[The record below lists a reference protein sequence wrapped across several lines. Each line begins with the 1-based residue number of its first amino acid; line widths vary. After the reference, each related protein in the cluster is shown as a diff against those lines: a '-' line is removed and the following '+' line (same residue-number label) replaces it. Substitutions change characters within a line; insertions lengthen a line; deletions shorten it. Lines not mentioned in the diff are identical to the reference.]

1 METETL
7 FKDALAGIFS
17 AKLELRKIAQRLSRH
32 DRTILH
38 IASKDGS
45 LEQVRYIL
53 KEFADNN
60 ILMKLD
66 SNQETA
72 LHLAAFYGHTE
83 VVKLLIEAAQCLLP
97 ASGDVSFETFV
108 RQPNTSR
115 NTALHLAVANG
126 SLGCARLLV
135 EADKEDRH
143 IPNCQ
148 GEPPVYLAAKLGYNK
163 IVKMICETCT
173 APSLSGPD
181 DGSTALHAA
190 IKMLPRG
197 RTPLH
202 YAAFHK
208 FDSVLAGIIEKQK
221 LVGYQSVYGYQVP
234 TPLCVAATEGHI
246 STVKQLMTLLPWSC
260 SQANHQGQNILH
272 IAAFNRNKE
281 MVRCIL
287 KYCPKDCI
295 NKIIN
300 DKDENGDTPLHLLI
314 SQGCFVPELINHKEA
329 DTLARN
335 NQNWTPF
342 DMLYSQDRVKGDQ
355 ESLVPPIIRSR
366 KEAKFKRAKKR
377 VMKEELEVYRT
388 RTNTQIIVTALIT
401 TVTFTVGFTLPGG
414 YHQSG
419 EDDQGLAV
427 LSKKSLFTA
436 FMVTDAVA
444 LLLST
449 SSLFLYFIST
459 MYQTP
464 HRVSQLNAA
473 STGLNI
479 ISIITMMLT
488 FLTGSYLVLSDSPAL
503 AVSVCVIICLFFLL
517 VIVLSILMLYDR
529 KKEKDDEV

>member
-190 IKMLPRG
+190 IKMLPRAKTEDRDVVEVLIG
-197 RTPLH
+197 AVRRSISSSNIEAFVRQSDANEETALH
-202 YAAFHK
+202 LAVQGKHLDVVRLILEVDRRYPHEDRNKDLKSPIYIAAEQGSKSIVKLLCGTSEFGYTTLGPEDETALHAAILGSNAECVR
-208 FDSVLAGIIEKQK
+208 SVLDRAPY
-221 LVGYQSVYGYQVP
+221 LVSYVDKKG
-234 TPLCVAATEGHI
+234 GH
-246 STVKQLMTLLPWSC
+246 
-260 SQANHQGQNILH
+260 
-272 IAAFNRNKE
+272 
-281 MVRCIL
+281 RCIMQHF
-287 KYCPKDCI
+287 I
-295 NKIIN
+295 N
-300 DKDENGDTPLHLLI
+300 LI
-314 SQGCFVPELINHKEA
+314 RYL
-329 DTLARN
+329 
-335 NQNWTPF
+335 
-342 DMLYSQDRVKGDQ
+342 RV
-355 ESLVPPIIRSR
+355 
-366 KEAKFKRAKKR
+366 
-377 VMKEELEVYRT
+377 
-388 RTNTQIIVTALIT
+388 
-401 TVTFTVGFTLPGG
+401 
-414 YHQSG
+414 
-419 EDDQGLAV
+419 
-427 LSKKSLFTA
+427 
-436 FMVTDAVA
+436 
-444 LLLST
+444 
-449 SSLFLYFIST
+449 
-459 MYQTP
+459 
-464 HRVSQLNAA
+464 
-473 STGLNI
+473 
-479 ISIITMMLT
+479 
-488 FLTGSYLVLSDSPAL
+488 
-503 AVSVCVIICLFFLL
+503 
-517 VIVLSILMLYDR
+517 
-529 KKEKDDEV
+529 

>member
-1 METETL
+1 MDGVQADH
-7 FKDALAGIFS
+7 KN
-17 AKLELRKIAQRLSRH
+17 RSR
-32 DRTILH
+32 
-38 IASKDGS
+38 SS
-45 LEQVRYIL
+45 LKGKSYPEESDI
-53 KEFADNN
+53 EDNQQP
-60 ILMKLD
+60 MQD
-66 SNQETA
+66 NQKWT
-72 LHLAAFYGHTE
+72 FWRNSRQ
-83 VVKLLIEAAQCLLP
+83 VKL
-97 ASGDVSFETFV
+97 
-108 RQPNTSR
+108 
-115 NTALHLAVANG
+115 
-126 SLGCARLLV
+126 
-135 EADKEDRH
+135 K
-143 IPNCQ
+143 
-148 GEPPVYLAAKLGYNK
+148 
-163 IVKMICETCT
+163 
-173 APSLSGPD
+173 
-181 DGSTALHAA
+181 
-190 IKMLPRG
+190 
-197 RTPLH
+197 
-202 YAAFHK
+202 
-208 FDSVLAGIIEKQK
+208 
-221 LVGYQSVYGYQVP
+221 
-234 TPLCVAATEGHI
+234 TE
-246 STVKQLMTLLPWSC
+246 
-260 SQANHQGQNILH
+260 
-272 IAAFNRNKE
+272 
-281 MVRCIL
+281 
-287 KYCPKDCI
+287 
-295 NKIIN
+295 
-300 DKDENGDTPLHLLI
+300 
-314 SQGCFVPELINHKEA
+314 
-329 DTLARN
+329 
-335 NQNWTPF
+335 
-342 DMLYSQDRVKGDQ
+342 